1 MCPALRACSAM
12 AQLQP
17 AAAPLVPV
25 STGEVVDPHGLV
37 AVAAE
42 VAARPAWFPAGRFYV
57 DEGRL

>member
-1 MCPALRACSAM
+1 M
-12 AQLQP
+12 AQELQP

-25 STGEVVDPHGLV
+25 ATGEVVDPHGLV

-42 VAARPAWFPAGRFYV
+42 VAARPAWFPAERFYV